1 MDNQNIRWIRR
12 WGNYQKALQQL
23 KEAVELKRQRELSN
37 LEKQGMIQAFEYTH
51 ELAWK
56 MLSDFLKS
64 RGAAEI
70 YGSRDASRQAFQLG
84 LVEDGELWMKM
95 IQSRNLTSHV
105 YDESIAEEMI
115 RLISDHYYDAFEKLS
130 MKMQELYQQEV
141 EK

>member
-37 LEKQGMIQAFEYTH
+37 LEKQGMIRAFEYTH

-115 RLISDHYYDAFEKLS
+115 GLISGHYYEAFEKLS
-130 MKMQELYQQEV
+130 MKMQGLYQQEV
-141 EK
+141 EE